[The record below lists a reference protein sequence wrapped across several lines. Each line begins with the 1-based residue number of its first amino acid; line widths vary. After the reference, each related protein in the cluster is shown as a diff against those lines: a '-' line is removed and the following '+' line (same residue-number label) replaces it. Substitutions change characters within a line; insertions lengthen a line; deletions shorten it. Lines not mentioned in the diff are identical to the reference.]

1 MIEKTSAH
9 VRRTV
14 LRGAVRRSG
23 RNCRTPLFRIWLLRR
38 VGIGKSRDGHAGV
51 IDAQNTRIG
60 VEREVEGFGWRYLR
74 DQADVGDGGTLPMA
88 ELAARGMLGK
98 QRLNRLQAG
107 AKPML
112 DPGEPLIIA

>member
-1 MIEKTSAH
+1 
-9 VRRTV
+9 
-14 LRGAVRRSG
+14 
-23 RNCRTPLFRIWLLRR
+23 
-38 VGIGKSRDGHAGV
+38 
-51 IDAQNTRIG
+51 
-60 VEREVEGFGWRYLR
+60 
-74 DQADVGDGGTLPMA
+74 MA